1 MAVSS
6 FADLVQA
13 KAVESG
19 DLLSDD
25 LALFQLHEG
34 LYACSQ
40 GCTSRGGCTGPSK
53 GGENGGRTLAH
64 TCRLRRRAIQWQP
77 KRIRRTDSLALR
89 PHNGHRPGR
98 RQTNSRGRHQ
108 RCGVALPPSIA
119 GPTDYEILIPEPDTP
134 GFANLHGD
142 ALWLPFGRAG
152 RPSKGG
158 KPWIKSQL
166 PHFPLTATPA
176 RRPPDR
182 SARAQRSG
190 RGNGAAR
197 GMDERSLSLSTGT
210 SVERLYSWLL
220 PGLSRTELDL
230 CSIVS
235 ARRRRS
241 GECAPGDVR
250 RRVLFQR
257 RDLVDDRLWAN
268 VAGDLLTIY
277 PWNHGGKR
285 KQAIETARICVTS
298 GGYRRCPQR
307 ALAHRAH

>member
-25 LALFQLHEG
+25 LALFQLPEG

-64 TCRLRRRAIQWQP
+64 TCRPRRRAIQRQP
-77 KRIRRTDSLALR
+77 KRVRRTDSLALR
-89 PHNGHRPGR
+89 PHNGHRSGR

-108 RCGVALPPSIA
+108 RCGVALTPSIA

-142 ALWLPFGRAG
+142 ALWLPFGSRRTPIEKEESRVSRASC
-152 RPSKGG
+152 RISHCPR
-158 KPWIKSQL
+158 
-166 PHFPLTATPA
+166 HPA

-197 GMDERSLSLSTGT
+197 GMDERSLSLS
-210 SVERLYSWLL
+210 
-220 PGLSRTELDL
+220 
-230 CSIVS
+230 
-235 ARRRRS
+235 
-241 GECAPGDVR
+241 
-250 RRVLFQR
+250 
-257 RDLVDDRLWAN
+257 
-268 VAGDLLTIY
+268 
-277 PWNHGGKR
+277 
-285 KQAIETARICVTS
+285 
-298 GGYRRCPQR
+298 
-307 ALAHRAH
+307 